1 VGKERPVKRAT
12 IADVA
17 AAAGVSVAT
26 VSRVLNRGAVK
37 EDTATRVWDAVT
49 QLDYSPNALTKGI
62 FAGRSSTIGVVI
74 DDLTSPFYLDLM
86 RGIDEVAAA
95 NDSLV
100 MFANTFHHA
109 DREAAHVQ
117 TMDEQRVRGLIVTS
131 GEATDDRMRKMA
143 AAGTPCVIV
152 ARSVPDSPPGLHAV
166 SLDNLAAGR
175 MMAEHL
181 ISCGRRSIGVVSAG
195 KRPSQSGRTEGLR
208 QGLAEAGLPLPEDA
222 VVLATDN
229 AEVDDAL
236 AALLE
241 RGTSLDAIVCL
252 AGRRTVAVHSALT
265 ARGLAIPDDIG
276 FLTMDDFS
284 WGTAL
289 GITVIAQPSY
299 QMGKRAAELI
309 VDSPDRTVQVMFEP
323 QLVARA
329 SCGENS

>member
-1 VGKERPVKRAT
+1 MKRAT

-26 VSRVLNRGAVK
+26 VSRVLNHGAVK

-49 QLDYSPNALTKGI
+49 RLDYSPNALTKSI

-100 MFANTFHHA
+100 MFANTFHRA
-109 DREAAHVQ
+109 DREVAHVQ
-117 TMDEQRVRGLIVTS
+117 TMDEQRVRGLVVTS
-131 GEATDDRMRKMA
+131 SESTDDRIRKMA

-152 ARSVPDSPPGLHAV
+152 ARSVPRSPSGLHSV
-166 SLDNLAAGR
+166 RLDNIAAGR
-175 MMAEHL
+175 LMAEHL
-181 ISCGRRSIGVVSAG
+181 VSCGRRSIGVVSAG
-195 KRPSQSGRTEGLR
+195 TRPSQSGRTEGLR
-208 QGLAEAGLPLPEDA
+208 RGLAEAGLSLPEGA

-229 AEVDDAL
+229 AQVDHAL

-241 RGTSLDAIVCL
+241 RNTSLDAIVCL
-252 AGRRTVAVHSALT
+252 AGRRTVAVYTALT
-265 ARGLAIPDDIG
+265 ACGLAIPDDIG
-276 FLTMDDFS
+276 FLTMDDFA
-284 WGTAL
+284 WGPAL
-289 GITVIAQPSY
+289 GITVVAQPSY

-309 VDSPDRTVQVMFEP
+309 IERPGRTVQLTFEP
-323 QLVARA
+323 QLIARA
-329 SCGENS
+329 SCGEAR